1 MTEKL
6 RIEITA
12 VRRRITIT
20 RSGSPFTN
28 VGVPAGPNKFDQ
40 IESNPIFD
48 AEKVPEVENE
58 ATRKSGEESRR
69 TGRK

>member
-28 VGVPAGPNKFDQ
+28 VGGSAEPNEFDQ
-40 IESNPIFD
+40 LESDPVFD
-48 AEKVPEVENE
+48 AEKVLEVANE

>member
-28 VGVPAGPNKFDQ
+28 VGPAEPNEFDQ
-40 IESNPIFD
+40 LESGSILN
-48 AEKVPEVENE
+48 AKKVPEVERE
-58 ATRKSGEESRR
+58 KTPRSREENRR
-69 TGRK
+69 TGRE